1 MDGRGEIVALDREYL
16 IHPQHFVQD
25 HTDPLVFVE
34 GRGAVLRDADGRE
47 FLDGLSCL
55 WNVNV
60 GHGRAELAEAA
71 AEQMRRLAFAT
82 AYVGFTNPPAAQLA
96 QRLVQLSYPN
106 MSAAYFTTS
115 GAESNE
121 SAFKIARYYWKRR
134 GKPGKVK
141 IISRVHAYHGV
152 TFAALSATGIPA
164 FQKMFTPLVPEFVH
178 VPPSYPYRQTEDP
191 VEALERAILREG
203 PDTVAAFI
211 AEPVIGSGGLIPPAP
226 DYFPR
231 VREVCD
237 RYGVLLIAD
246 EIITGF
252 GRTGKWFALHH
263 WGVQPD
269 LVAFAKGVTSAYL
282 PLGGVLVSREI
293 HRTILDAPAAERFM
307 HAATYSAHATCC
319 AVALRNLDILER
331 EGLVERAAR
340 MGDRLLAGLQALRE
354 LPVVGDVRGLG
365 LMCGVEL
372 VEDRAT
378 KAPALGLGAR
388 VLAEAKK
395 RGLVTR
401 MRVGQG
407 GEYPIGDTI
416 LLAPPLVVT
425 EEQVDRIVAILRDSI
440 AACV

>member
-1 MDGRGEIVALDREYL
+1 MDGRDEVVALDREHL
-16 IHPQHFVQD
+16 IHPQHFTAD

-47 FLDGLSCL
+47 FLDGLACL

-71 AEQMRRLAFAT
+71 AEQMRQLAYAT
-82 AYVGFTNPPAAQLA
+82 AYVGFTNPPAARLA
-96 QRLVQLSYPN
+96 RRLVQLSYPN
-106 MSAAYFTTS
+106 MSAVYFTTS

-121 SAFKIARYYWKRR
+121 SAFKIARYFWRR
-134 GKPGKVK
+134 QGKPGKVK

-152 TFAALSATGIPA
+152 TLAALSATGIPA
-164 FQKMFTPLVPEFVH
+164 FQRMFTPLVPEFVH

-237 RYGVLLIAD
+237 RYDVLLIAD

-252 GRTGKWFALHH
+252 GRTGKWFALDH
-263 WGVQPD
+263 WGVRPD

-282 PLGGVLVSREI
+282 PLGGVLVSRQI
-293 HRTILDAPAAERFM
+293 HDAILDAPAAERFM
-307 HAATYSAHATCC
+307 HAATYSAHPTCC

-340 MGDRLLAGLQALRE
+340 MGERLLAGLQTLRD

-372 VEDRAT
+372 VEDRTT

-401 MRVGQG
+401 IRVGQA
-407 GEYPIGDTI
+407 GEHPIGDTV

-440 AACV
+440 AACL

>member
-1 MDGRGEIVALDREYL
+1 MGGRDEIVMLDREHL
-16 IHPQHFVQD
+16 IHPQHFTQD
-25 HTDPLVFVE
+25 HADPLVFVE

-47 FLDGLSCL
+47 FLDGLACL

-60 GHGRAELAEAA
+60 GHGRAELADAA
-71 AEQMRRLAFAT
+71 AQQMRQLAYAT

-96 QRLVQLSYPN
+96 RRLVRLCYPN
-106 MSAAYFTTS
+106 MSAVYFTTS

-141 IISRVHAYHGV
+141 IISRIHAYHGV

-164 FQKMFTPLVPEFVH
+164 FQRMFAPLVPEFVH

-237 RYGVLLIAD
+237 RYEVLFIAD

-252 GRTGKWFALHH
+252 GRTGKWFALDH
-263 WGVQPD
+263 WGVRPD
-269 LVAFAKGVTSAYL
+269 MVAFAKGVTSAYL
-282 PLGGVLVSREI
+282 PLGGVMVSREI
-293 HRTILDAPAAERFM
+293 HQTILEAPAAERFM
-307 HAATYSAHATCC
+307 HAATYSAHPTCC

-340 MGDRLLAGLQALRE
+340 MGQRLLQGLQTLRD

-407 GEYPIGDTI
+407 GDHPIGDTI
-416 LLAPPLVVT
+416 LLAPPLVLT
-425 EEQVDRIVAILRDSI
+425 EEQVDRIVSILRDSI
-440 AACV
+440 AACL

>member
-1 MDGRGEIVALDREYL
+1 MDVRDEIVTLDRDHL
-16 IHPQHFVQD
+16 IHPQHFAGE
-25 HTDPLVFVE
+25 HADPLVFVE

-47 FLDGLSCL
+47 FLDGMSCL

-60 GHGRAELAEAA
+60 GHGRVELAEAA
-71 AEQMRRLAFAT
+71 AAQMRELAYAS
-82 AYVGFTNPPAAQLA
+82 AYVGFTNPSAARLA
-96 QRLVQLSYPN
+96 RRLVQISYPN
-106 MSAAYFTTS
+106 LSAVYFTTS

-141 IISRVHAYHGV
+141 VISRIHAYHGV
-152 TFAALSATGIPA
+152 TLAALSATGIPA
-164 FQKMFTPLVPEFVH
+164 FHRMFTPLVPEFLH

-203 PDTVAAFI
+203 PDTVAAFV
-211 AEPVIGSGGLIPPAP
+211 AEPVIGAGGVIPPTP

-237 RYGVLLIAD
+237 RYQVLLIAD
-246 EIITGF
+246 EVITGF
-252 GRTGKWFALHH
+252 GRTGRWFALDH
-263 WGVQPD
+263 WGVRPD
-269 LVAFAKGVTSAYL
+269 LVSFAKGVTSAYL
-282 PLGGVLVSREI
+282 PLGGVMVSREI
-293 HRTILDAPAAERFM
+293 HQTILEAPAAERFM
-307 HAATYSAHATCC
+307 HAGTYSAHPTCC
-319 AVALRNLDILER
+319 AVALRNLDILES

-340 MGDRLLAGLQALRE
+340 MGERLLQRLQSLRE

-401 MRVGQG
+401 IRVGQA
-407 GEYPIGDTI
+407 GEHPIGDTV

-425 EEQVDRIVAILRDSI
+425 EGQVDRMVEILRDSI
-440 AACV
+440 AACL

>member
-1 MDGRGEIVALDREYL
+1 MDGREEIVTLDRQHL
-16 IHPQHFVQD
+16 IHPQHFAAD
-25 HTDPLVFVE
+25 HADPLVLVE
-34 GRGAVLRDADGRE
+34 GCGAVLKDADGRE
-47 FLDGLSCL
+47 FLDGLACL

-71 AEQMRRLAFAT
+71 AEQMRTLAYAT
-82 AYVGFTNPPAAQLA
+82 AYVGYTNPPAARLA
-96 QRLVQLSYPN
+96 QRLVQLGYPN
-106 MSAAYFTTS
+106 MSAVYFTTS

-141 IISRVHAYHGV
+141 IVSRIHAYHGV
-152 TFAALSATGIPA
+152 TLGALSATGIPA
-164 FQKMFTPLVPEFVH
+164 FQRMFTPLVPEFVH

-191 VEALERAILREG
+191 VEALEQTLLREG
-203 PDTVAAFI
+203 PETVAAFI

-231 VREVCD
+231 VRQVCNRYEV
-237 RYGVLLIAD
+237 LFIAD

-252 GRTGKWFALHH
+252 GRTGKWFALEH
-263 WGVQPD
+263 WGVRPD
-269 LVAFAKGVTSAYL
+269 LMTFAKGVTSAYL
-282 PLGGVLVSREI
+282 PLGGVMISREI
-293 HRTILDAPAAERFM
+293 HQTILEAPAAERFM
-307 HAATYSAHATCC
+307 HAATYSAHPTCC

-331 EGLVERAAR
+331 ENLIERAAR
-340 MGDRLLAGLQALRE
+340 LGTRLLEGLQSLKE

-365 LMCGVEL
+365 LLCGVEL

-388 VLAEAKK
+388 VLAEARK

-407 GEYPIGDTI
+407 GEHPIGDTI
-416 LLAPPLVVT
+416 LLAPPLVVM
-425 EEQVDRIVAILRDSI
+425 EEQVDRMVAILRNSI
-440 AACV
+440 AACL